1 MGDDSVVE
9 EFPDQEQR
17 AGVCYTQW
25 RRSKENMQVHN
36 IEHCLSAEN
45 LRIEVFESRPH
56 LVAPVVLLTEG
67 VHHGSGGRLYYPL
80 EELQKY
86 PEAWNGIPLPVF
98 HPDENGNPIS
108 ANDPAVIDRQTV
120 GRLFNVHLDG
130 NALKGELWVDEEK
143 CRRISSETLDIL
155 KTGRQ
160 LEVSTGVFTEDEMVG
175 GVWNGEEYEAVA
187 RNYRPDHLALLPGGR
202 GACSWEDG
210 CGAPRLNKEDNMDE
224 KIEEASKFKRLII
237 KCGEF
242 LGLKGLEA
250 SHEDIRMALQHAVDA
265 LDTSS
270 KVHFVREVYDDYFIY
285 AAQGTDPSLDGSQKL
300 YKRGYTKQDDETVE
314 LADEVQE
321 VKEETRYV
329 EVNAD
334 GSTVDKNQ
342 NAPEKGDHNKE
353 GIMENTQLK
362 ERVDALIS
370 CQDNKFCEEDRPML
384 EKLDEKELEK
394 LEAVVRV
401 ETNQKPEEKPEEKEP
416 EIKEEKETTMNEK
429 PKTPEEAINAMEAPE
444 EVKEILQ
451 SGLKMQ
457 RDKKA
462 KLIKGL
468 LENKRN
474 KFTEDQLKTKSVDEL
489 EALAELGQVAVDY
502 SGNAAPTD
510 QQSVGPN
517 ERRPDGSGVPEP
529 AKINWAQA
537 G

>member
-1 MGDDSVVE
+1 
-9 EFPDQEQR
+9 
-17 AGVCYTQW
+17 
-25 RRSKENMQVHN
+25 
-36 IEHCLSAEN
+36 
-45 LRIEVFESRPH
+45 
-56 LVAPVVLLTEG
+56 
-67 VHHGSGGRLYYPL
+67 L

-86 PEAWNGIPLPVF
+86 PEAWNDIPLPIF
-98 HPDENGNPIS
+98 HPEENGKPIS
-108 ANDPAVIDRQTV
+108 AKDPAFIDRQTV
-120 GRLFNVHLDG
+120 GRLFNGHLDG
-130 NALKGELWVDEEK
+130 NALKGELGVDEGK
-143 CRRISSETLDIL
+143 CRRISPETLDIL
-155 KTGRQ
+155 KNGRQ
-160 LEVSTGVFTEDEMVG
+160 LEVSTGVFTDDEMVG
-175 GVWNGEEYEAVA
+175 GVWNGEEYEAIA

-202 GACSWEDG
+202 GACSWDDG
-210 CGAPRLNKEDNMDE
+210 CGAPRLNKEGHMEN
-224 KIEEASKFKRLII
+224 IEEASKFKRLII

-270 KVHFVREVYDDYFIY
+270 KVHFVREVYDDHFIY
-285 AAQGTDPSLDGSQKL
+285 AAQGTDPSLDGNQKL
-300 YKRGYTKQDDETVE
+300 YRRGYTKSEDGTVE

-334 GSTVDKNQ
+334 GSTVDKNS
-342 NAPEKGDHNKE
+342 NPPEKGNDNKE
-353 GIMENTQLK
+353 GIMTEQKKNELK
-362 ERVDALIS
+362 ERINALIS

-401 ETNQKPEEKPEEKEP
+401 EANQKPEEKEP
-416 EIKEEKETTMNEK
+416 EKEKETTVNEK
-429 PKTPEEAINAMEAPE
+429 PKTPEEAINAMEAPDE
-444 EVKEILQ
+444 IKEVLQ

-462 KLIKGL
+462 KLIKGI

-510 QQSVGPN
+510 QQPVGPN
-517 ERRPDGSGVPEP
+517 ERRLDGSGVPEP
-529 AKINWAQA
+529 PKINWAQA